1 MKQNI
6 YTNIYNAIAGI
17 LSPLFFL
24 TKTTNMKKTVAI
36 IAGLFLS
43 VASFAQI
50 KGKVVDQNTKE
61 VLAGASISTEKGA
74 STTSG
79 LDGTFELKT
88 TKKGEDIKVSFVG
101 YKTTKVDAKD
111 GIVIELPSTS
121 LGLKEVAVF
130 ASVGVD
136 RKTPVAISTVNAKFA
151 QENLGTQE
159 LPELLRITPS
169 AFVTKAGGGYGDSR
183 INIRGFDNKNIAV
196 LINGVPVNDMEGGT
210 VYFSNWAGIG
220 DALKQIQVQRGMGAS
235 KLAIQSVGGTMNIIT
250 KTTDAEKG
258 GSIQQSLTDFGQSH
272 TVLSLST
279 GNTKKGAFS
288 FVGSS
293 TQGNGYV
300 NNTYTKAYSYFL
312 SYAKD
317 LGKHKIQ
324 ITVLGAPQEHGQRS
338 TRLTAAEYD
347 KYGLKYNKDVY
358 VLNGDQK
365 NININYFH
373 KPIASINDYWTLSP
387 KTTLTTSVYTSFGHG
402 GGSGTIGTSPTTRD
416 ANGLL
421 LMDATALA
429 NSKNVNGSTFGIRNS
444 INNHVWTGA
453 LSTLNTQ
460 LTPTLNLTFGLD
472 GRTYKGTHFRE
483 MRDLVGGSFY
493 KDPINPKATVDAN
506 VSSYVDVTAVTP
518 VLNRVA
524 YDYDGLV
531 NYLGTFGQLEY
542 TKNKLSVFAQG
553 ALSETYYGRTD
564 RYNTLHLPV
573 AAKEVQLTGYNA
585 KAGANYNLDEFNNVF
600 VNVGK
605 YSRAPYLSFIYNGT
619 TTTTNAFSGNAV
631 NSNIKN
637 EEATSYEAGY
647 GLRSNSFTFKLN
659 AYYTEFKNRSLTSP
673 LLNNADG
680 TQYRALITGQG
691 AVHQGIEAEAKV
703 KVTKKLEIGAF
714 ASGGDW
720 KWKGNAAAI
729 LHDDVKNTDTK
740 VNVYS
745 DGLFVGDQPQ
755 ISTGLIVRYQVTKNF
770 DLGGDFTYNDKY
782 YGYYD
787 PSARTNAAITA
798 QPYRIPAYGVG
809 NARIG
814 YKLKI
819 GGLDSYAS
827 AHVYN
832 LFDRNYWIEANDAGG
847 NAAGT
852 LGSGFKGWGR
862 SSDISLKINF

>member
-1 MKQNI
+1 MKK
-6 YTNIYNAIAGI
+6 AGLL
-17 LSPLFFL
+17 LSALFL
-24 TKTTNMKKTVAI
+24 TI
-36 IAGLFLS
+36 
-43 VASFAQI
+43 ASFAQI
-50 KGKVVDQNTKE
+50 SGRVVDGTTKE
-61 VLAGASISTEKGA
+61 ALAGASISTEKGVN
-74 STTSG
+74 TTSG
-79 LDGTFELKT
+79 LDGTFTLKT
-88 TKKGEDIKVSFVG
+88 TKKGEDIKVSYLGF
-101 YKTTKVDAKD
+101 KTAKVDAKD
-111 GIVIELPSTS
+111 GIVIELQSTS
-121 LGLKEVAVF
+121 IGLKEVAVF
-130 ASVGVD
+130 ANLGVD
-136 RKTPVAISTVNAKFA
+136 RKTPVAISSVNAKFA
-151 QENLGTQE
+151 AENLGTQE

-220 DALKQIQVQRGMGAS
+220 DELKEIQVQRGLGAS

-258 GSIQQSLTDFGQSH
+258 GSISQSLTDFGQSK

-279 GNTKKGAFS
+279 GNTKNGAFS
-288 FVGSS
+288 FVGST
-293 TQGNGYV
+293 TQGSEYI
-300 NNTYTKAYSYFL
+300 NNSYIKAYSYFL

-317 LGKHKIQ
+317 IKNHKLSV
-324 ITVLGAPQEHGQRS
+324 TFLGAPQEHGQRS

-358 VLNGDQK
+358 VLNGEQK

-373 KPIASINDYWTLSP
+373 KPIFQINDFWQISP
-387 KTTLTTSVYTSFGHG
+387 KTTLTTAVYTSFGHG
-402 GGSGTIGTSPTTRD
+402 GGSGTIGTSPTVRD

-429 NSKNVNGSTFGIRNS
+429 NSKNVNGSTYGIRNS
-444 INNHVWTGA
+444 INNHIWTGA
-453 LSTLNTQ
+453 LSTLNTK
-460 LTPTLNLTFGLD
+460 LTKELNLSFGVD

-493 KDPINPKATVDAN
+493 KDPINPHATVDAN
-506 VSSYVDVTAVTP
+506 VSSYVDVTKVTP
-518 VLNRVA
+518 VTNRVA

-542 TKNKLSVFAQG
+542 TKNKLSVFVQG

-564 RYNTLHLPV
+564 RYNPTHTEYSAEKV
-573 AAKEVQLTGYNA
+573 NLTGYNA
-585 KAGANYNLDEFNNVF
+585 KGGINYNLDEYNNVF
-600 VNVGK
+600 VNAGK

-637 EEATSYEAGY
+637 EEANSYEAGY
-647 GLRSNSFTFKLN
+647 GFRSNKFTFKLS
-659 AYYTEFKNRSLTSP
+659 AYYTEFQNRSLTSP

-691 AVHQGIEAEAKV
+691 ALHKGIEAEAKV
-703 KVTKKLEIGAF
+703 KVSKKLEVGAF
-714 ASGGDW
+714 ASAGDW
-720 KWKGNAAAI
+720 KWKGNAAAV

-745 DGLFVGDQPQ
+745 NGLFVGDQPQ
-755 ISTGLIVRYQVTKNF
+755 TQLGTIVRYQVTKAI

-782 YGYYD
+782 YSYYD
-787 PSARTNAAITA
+787 PSSRTNAAVTA
-798 QPYRIPAYGVG
+798 QPYKLPGFGVA

-819 GGLDSYAS
+819 GKFDSYAS

-832 LFDRNYWIEANDAGG
+832 LLDKQYWIEANDAGG
-847 NAAGT
+847 NAVGT

-862 SSDISLKINF
+862 TSDVSLKINF